1 MINMMKWR
9 HTNTI
14 NYQCKNLIINNI
26 IIDKRTKSI
35 SLTEYHFNW
44 LPFFSPTNFN
54 RGVNC
59 FKASNFSEVMFYFRL
74 NCFEL
79 FNSFELTKGWLNQ
92 SLCTFSFIL
101 FQMWY
106 SRGLQTGDDGGHSVC
121 FIKLLL
127 IFFKKSWLILALCN
141 DAVVN
146 KNSRSSFSKFYMF
159 WHWLFIY
166 ALEMNWWN
174 LQFFHFPL

>member
-35 SLTEYHFNW
+35 SLTEYHFNS

-106 SRGLQTGDDGGHSVC
+106 SRGLQTGYDGGHSVC

-127 IFFKKSWLILALCN
+127 IFFKKS
-141 DAVVN
+141 
-146 KNSRSSFSKFYMF
+146 
-159 WHWLFIY
+159 
-166 ALEMNWWN
+166 
-174 LQFFHFPL
+174 